1 MSQIPTKNRELCR
14 DRFNGQCA
22 RCGMHGAQAHHR
34 QRRREGGHAVGI
46 LVWLC
51 PTCHAWAHSNPT
63 DAQAD
68 GYIIS
73 VHEKDATTVPIRT
86 FVGLVR
92 FDNEG
97 GYDFAQT

>member
-1 MSQIPTKNRELCR
+1 MSQIPTKNRNLAR

-22 RCGMHGAQAHHR
+22 RCGMHGAQCHHR

-51 PTCHAWAHSNPT
+51 PTCHAWAHANP
-63 DAQAD
+63 
-68 GYIIS
+68 
-73 VHEKDATTVPIRT
+73 KDACGDGFIIPTFIKDVNKVPIRT
-86 FVGLVR
+86 FMGTMT

-97 GYDFAQT
+97 GYAFV